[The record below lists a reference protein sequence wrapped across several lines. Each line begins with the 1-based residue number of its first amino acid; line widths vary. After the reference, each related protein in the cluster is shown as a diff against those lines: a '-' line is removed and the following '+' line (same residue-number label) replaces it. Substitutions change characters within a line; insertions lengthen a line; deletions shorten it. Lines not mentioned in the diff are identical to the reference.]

1 MGFLYTGL
9 AAGVTTPHPS
19 HSTPRSPKSAYTQCV
34 ARAPQP
40 SSQKVPGHSHPASAI
55 LVNGILWLNRQC
67 YLMGMVVGF
76 AELGGTIGLF
86 PSAMPWG
93 LRLTLEL
100 RLVFEPKILL
110 FQPPAHWRLRLLLSL
125 RGLLWLNHKALLL
138 HMQMK

>member
-19 HSTPRSPKSAYTQCV
+19 HSTPQSKVCLHSLCSTGTTACESEGSRPFAPSISYSCKRDPV
-34 ARAPQP
+34 AEQAVLPD
-40 SSQKVPGHSHPASAI
+40 
-55 LVNGILWLNRQC
+55 
-67 YLMGMVVGF
+67 GMVVGF

>member
-1 MGFLYTGL
+1 
-9 AAGVTTPHPS
+9 
-19 HSTPRSPKSAYTQCV
+19 
-34 ARAPQP
+34 
-40 SSQKVPGHSHPASAI
+40 
-55 LVNGILWLNRQC
+55 
-67 YLMGMVVGF
+67 MGMVVAF
-76 AELGGTIGLF
+76 AELGGTISLF